1 MACRQLCSS
10 RDSHP
15 LLNVVHQPSQCAQ
28 QHGVHGTDAHVCAQV
43 VGKLCNACHLVATA
57 APTIAKSDAHLVIS
71 GLVEKMSD
79 VKVKPCAFEL
89 LTSLAEVRCACARDS
104 AMLVVLSIQLCC
116 VQALADDKVCSLD
129 PCAYPTAL

>member
-89 LTSLAEVRCACARDS
+89 LTSLAEVRCACALCSYAVSSPLQMTKS
-104 AMLVVLSIQLCC
+104 AHLTRVP
-116 VQALADDKVCSLD
+116 D
-129 PCAYPTAL
+129 PLPCDVHSTTA